1 MGDAVFSIGRPPQ
14 SGRSPTNTVR
24 DTRYPQPYRRAPS
37 TSTHPIDG
45 DEPVRIASPPYGG
58 YYDAIMKIYL
68 NLSNSVEAFTF
79 KERHQKELQGV
90 FPSLEIQTVDSTDEL
105 AEHLQDADFV
115 ATWRFPAELYE
126 KAPRLKAV
134 FTQAAGRE
142 WVAADPAGR
151 VTTHYGTF
159 HGMLMAESLLSMV
172 FYFNRRLRILE
183 DNKRAKRWS
192 AEGLS
197 ESMSLSVQRA
207 VVVGYGNIGSACG
220 RALSAVGCNVIGV
233 RRVPG
238 KSPVGRHVKKV
249 ITYDRLEEELER
261 ADHVVLVLPGDT
273 DTTGIFT
280 RSHFERMS
288 SSAFL
293 YNLGRGNCY
302 REEDLIWALESGQI
316 AGAGLD
322 VFAEEPLPESSKL
335 WELPNTL
342 IMPHA
347 SAVFDD
353 YMDLFLAELMGRLQP
368 LVGG

>member
-1 MGDAVFSIGRPPQ
+1 
-14 SGRSPTNTVR
+14 
-24 DTRYPQPYRRAPS
+24 
-37 TSTHPIDG
+37 
-45 DEPVRIASPPYGG
+45 
-58 YYDAIMKIYL
+58 MKIYL
-68 NLSNSVEAFTF
+68 NLKHHIEAFTF
-79 KERHQKELQGV
+79 KQGHRKELQGV
-90 FPSLEIQTVDSTDEL
+90 FPALEIESVDSTDEL
-105 AEHLQDADFV
+105 AEHLEDADFV
-115 ATWRFPAELYE
+115 ATWRFPSELYA

-134 FTQAAGRE
+134 FTPAAGRE

-151 VTTHYGTF
+151 VATHYGTF

-183 DNKRAKRWS
+183 ENKRTRRWS
-192 AEGLS
+192 SEGLS

-207 VVVGYGNIGSACG
+207 VVVGYGNIGSACA

-233 RRVPG
+233 RRDPE
-238 KSPVGRHVKKV
+238 KSPPGRHVKKV
-249 ITYDRLEEELER
+249 IAYDRLEEELGR

-280 RSHFERMS
+280 RSHFEGMS

-302 REEDLIWALESGQI
+302 NEDDLVWALESGQI

-347 SAVFDD
+347 SAVYED

-368 LVGG
+368 LVAE